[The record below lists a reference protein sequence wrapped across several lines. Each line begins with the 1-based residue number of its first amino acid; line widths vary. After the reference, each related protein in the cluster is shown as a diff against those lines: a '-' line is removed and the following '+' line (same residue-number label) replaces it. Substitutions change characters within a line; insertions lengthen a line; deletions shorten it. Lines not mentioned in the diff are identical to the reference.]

1 MLGFKVCQTCKE
13 IVTYTHNEEK
23 HAVEIGSKKSYVSY
37 LAEKDFKVTV
47 WICLRDLK
55 ENDDIGNL
63 SQLRKLLRNGNL
75 ETEILMKSSLNC
87 FSNRL
92 ELSKERVYKF

>member
-13 IVTYTHNEEK
+13 TVTYTHNEEK

-47 WICLRDLK
+47 
-55 ENDDIGNL
+55 
-63 SQLRKLLRNGNL
+63 
-75 ETEILMKSSLNC
+75 
-87 FSNRL
+87 
-92 ELSKERVYKF
+92 